1 MTSTDAID
9 SLGPGEPQ
17 GPGDPQGPGEPL
29 GPGLAALLAELPPAA
44 RPHLLAIRRAW
55 LARIRPMDAAELAA
69 AEAGIATIWRAEL
82 LTMVEAKVLGALAR
96 GAPAPGLPSPAT
108 IARCRAR
115 LDKDRQEVSADLT
128 ELRQSRPGGAADRPS
143 AAGATVGGSAAPGI
157 DPARLAR
164 LLARLRAARAGQ
176 TRHAAPEPAP
186 GAAAAAAAAAAAK
199 AAAPERVAAR
209 PA

>member
-1 MTSTDAID
+1 MTSTDATD
-9 SLGPGEPQ
+9 T
-17 GPGDPQGPGEPL
+17 L
-29 GPGLAALLAELPPAA
+29 GPGLTAILAELPEEA

-55 LARIRPMDAAELAA
+55 LARIRPADAAELAA

-82 LTMVEAKVLGALAR
+82 LTMVEARVLGALAR
-96 GAPAPGLPSPAT
+96 GESAPGLPSPAT

-143 AAGATVGGSAAPGI
+143 APGASAPGTAGHGI

-176 TRHAAPEPAP
+176 ARHAAPEPAP
-186 GAAAAAAAAAAAK
+186 SGEARAAPDRAAATTA
-199 AAAPERVAAR
+199 
-209 PA
+209 